1 MNAPNL
7 DLQFH
12 ALSDATRRALVERL
26 SHGPTS
32 VTELAEPMA
41 VSLPTVLKHLA
52 ILEAGSIVISEKQG
66 RVRTF
71 RVAPD
76 AFADLERWMDE
87 RKRLWN
93 RRFDKL
99 EQYLDGESS

>member
-1 MNAPNL
+1 MNSASL

-26 SHGPTS
+26 SHGPGS
-32 VTELAEPMA
+32 VKELAEPMA

-71 RVAPD
+71 RIAPD
-76 AFADLERWMDE
+76 AFADLERWIGD
-87 RKRLWN
+87 RKRMWN
-93 RRFDKL
+93 ARFDKL
-99 EQYLDGESS
+99 EQYLEEESK

>member
-1 MNAPNL
+1 MNAPDL

-26 SHGPTS
+26 SRGPTS
-32 VTELAEPMA
+32 VKELAEPMA

-71 RVAPD
+71 HVAPD
-76 AFADLERWMDE
+76 AFADLERWMDA
-87 RKRLWN
+87 RKRMWN
-93 RRFDKL
+93 KRFDKL
-99 EQYLDGESS
+99 EQYLDEESK